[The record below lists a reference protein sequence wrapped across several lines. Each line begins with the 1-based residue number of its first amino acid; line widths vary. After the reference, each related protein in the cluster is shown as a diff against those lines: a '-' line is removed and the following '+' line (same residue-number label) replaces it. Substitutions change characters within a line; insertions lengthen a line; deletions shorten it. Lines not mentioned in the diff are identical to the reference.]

1 MAGVRDLLV
10 LLPLPRAATLTT
22 AFLDFLHPCESK
34 NAVGSVAGSCLNL
47 AGGCMGDGQ
56 GGPNLVFDFGRIRIQ
71 RAQVLSALGSYCQ
84 R

>member
-1 MAGVRDLLV
+1 MTRVRDPLV
-10 LLPLPRAATLTT
+10 LLHVPRCATLPT
-22 AFLDFLHPCESK
+22 AFLDFLHPGESK
-34 NAVGSVAGSCLNL
+34 NAVGSVAGSCLNI